1 MLENLCCES
10 WCCFCRCF
18 RWTLKESTCLTTTDH
33 ATSRHNLRN
42 TLFSANLRVGVQ
54 RFLAVVPQ
62 TGASFWEV
70 TCLPWPVLG
79 GWCPHVLV
87 SAQTESGVRIVELC
101 GQPRTGAKSA
111 ATFTSQLT
119 TLRKC
124 HARAEETHRWSSV
137 D

>member
-10 WCCFCRCF
+10 WCSFCRCF
-18 RWTLKESTCLTTTDH
+18 RWTLTESTCLTTTDH
-33 ATSRHNLRN
+33 ATSRHTYATHYFQPIFGLVSSV
-42 TLFSANLRVGVQ
+42 FSRCTANRC
-54 RFLAVVPQ
+54 VV
-62 TGASFWEV
+62 SEV
-70 TCLPWPVLG
+70 ACLPWPVLG
-79 GWCPHVLV
+79 VGLPSMSLSLPQLKV
-87 SAQTESGVRIVELC
+87 GVRIVELC